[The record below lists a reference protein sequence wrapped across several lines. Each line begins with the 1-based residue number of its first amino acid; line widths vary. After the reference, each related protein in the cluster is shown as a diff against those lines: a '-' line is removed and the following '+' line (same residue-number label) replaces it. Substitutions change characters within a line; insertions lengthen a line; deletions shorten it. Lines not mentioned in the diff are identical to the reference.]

1 VYNLPLIT
9 TVSMSITP
17 IRPLQPPL
25 ASNAVIA
32 LYNLRAITLL
42 DDDKEK
48 KKRIITI
55 IPNKHERLMSLIRLK
70 YVFRK
75 KKKISRI

>member
-1 VYNLPLIT
+1 
-9 TVSMSITP
+9 MSITP

-48 KKRIITI
+48 KKNYNNY
-55 IPNKHERLMSLIRLK
+55 PK
-70 YVFRK
+70 
-75 KKKISRI
+75 